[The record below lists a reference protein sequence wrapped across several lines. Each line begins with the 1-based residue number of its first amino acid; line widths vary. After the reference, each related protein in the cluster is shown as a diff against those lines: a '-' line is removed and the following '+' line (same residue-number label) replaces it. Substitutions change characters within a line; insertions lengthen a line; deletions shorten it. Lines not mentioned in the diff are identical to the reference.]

1 MKGNVL
7 DYSMANATGVITAE
21 DGNRYR
27 FEGREWLSAARQPT
41 AGVPVDF
48 VAGEPG
54 VATQVYVDPMAGGRG
69 SAWGTSSASLQALG
83 LDERYAGLYRSSDE
97 GMILGFA
104 AGLAHKFN
112 APVGVIRIFWL
123 VSLLFVFGFFLYF
136 VGIFFPQ
143 VPTRGVPHP
152 Q

>member
-1 MKGNVL
+1 MKGTIL
-7 DYSMANATGVITAE
+7 DFSIADGSGVITGE
-21 DGNRYR
+21 DDNRYR
-27 FEGREWLSAARQPT
+27 FEGREWKSAARQPT
-41 AGVPVDF
+41 AGLRVDF

-54 VATQVYVDPMAGGRG
+54 LATEVYVDPTAGSAR
-69 SAWGTSSASLQALG
+69 SAWGTSFAALQAQG

-112 APVGVIRIFWL
+112 APVGWIRVFWL
-123 VSLLFVFGFFLYF
+123 VSLFFVVGFLYF
-136 VGIFFPQ
+136 GGIFFPKL
-143 VPTRGVPHP
+143 PTRDVPHP